1 MNSDKGRVTRGFN
14 ILAADTNW
22 IKGVLEI
29 YVLEDHLNEVLN
41 KVSNFIPFGLI
52 QRKTIFSEGHVNFKM
67 APSKL
72 VRLSELRML
81 KSSLFHSIT
90 VEEKEEFLK

>member
-1 MNSDKGRVTRGFN
+1 MNSDEGRVTRGFN

-41 KVSNFIPFGLI
+41 KVSNFIPFRLI
-52 QRKTIFSEGHVNFKM
+52 
-67 APSKL
+67 
-72 VRLSELRML
+72 
-81 KSSLFHSIT
+81 
-90 VEEKEEFLK
+90 